1 MMQGWD
7 RSWFVTPQDRE
18 WWTKIPGV
26 NGNPHKFID
35 FITNMSG
42 NAFSVFHSVPLTL
55 CMMATMGKFTV
66 VRSKNTP
73 ISEVVDDE
81 EDGDE
86 GAADAIGEL
95 GGALSVSSS
104 ESESP

>member
-1 MMQGWD
+1 
-7 RSWFVTPQDRE
+7 
-18 WWTKIPGV
+18 
-26 NGNPHKFID
+26 
-35 FITNMSG
+35 
-42 NAFSVFHSVPLTL
+42 
-55 CMMATMGKFTV
+55 MMATMGKFTV

-73 ISEVVDDE
+73 IGEVIVSE